1 MEKSIEEKL
10 KEIQFKINLY
20 EDKIDMYSTY
30 SNSKI
35 VKEYQEMIDELEKEK
50 EKLLKELN

>member
-10 KEIQFKINLY
+10 REIQFEINLY

-30 SNSKI
+30 SNSKMI
-35 VKEYQEMIDELEKEK
+35 EEYQEMINELEKEK
-50 EKLLKELN
+50 EKLLDVM